1 MDWNVNSAFLDRV
14 IRLKSINRH
23 RIFIVEVVDVNSR
36 FQLFLDSELLR
47 NGLNIASDVHWS
59 FLVITRR
66 LNGLV
71 RYFTP
76 IKWVWSHQIQYK
88 KVKINFKSSRNLD
101 WATPTPIVVEKNTYF
116 VKQKA
121 KHKQVYLLNVSDDLD
136 FFNHKSQNIFFKFSH
151 WLRAN

>member
-14 IRLKSINRH
+14 IRLKSIYRH

-88 KVKINFKSSRNLD
+88 KVKINFKSSGNLD
-101 WATPTPIVVEKNTYF
+101 WATRTPIVVEKNTYF

-121 KHKQVYLLNVSDDLD
+121 KHKQVYLLNVCDDLD
-136 FFNHKSQNIFFKFSH
+136 FSITSRKTFFSNF
-151 WLRAN
+151 RID